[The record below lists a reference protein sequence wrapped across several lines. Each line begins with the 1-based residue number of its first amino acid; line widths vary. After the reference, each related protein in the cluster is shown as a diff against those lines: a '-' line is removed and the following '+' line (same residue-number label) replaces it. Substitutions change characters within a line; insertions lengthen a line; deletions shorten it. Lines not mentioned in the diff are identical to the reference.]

1 MNTQPTTTKTGKQ
14 NSGILPCK
22 NPGGLLVVVSVMQPQ
37 PTSKPSPAHPNRCDD
52 SAAGQSGQHSQLSPR
67 TLLRH
72 AIQGDVVSER
82 VGQDSDPSFYK
93 VGGVTPSNISTM
105 KIKKLHPNGTALLPE
120 GTYAAV
126 VKQVE
131 FKNKAGTE
139 EAAKVV
145 IEFDLTG
152 RDQALKREYSPRIES
167 RSPLL
172 HDSVTILG
180 RRLSSEEEA
189 DGLDPAILQGRNCQV
204 VVRHRPDNNGK
215 LKANA
220 ATVLGAVPMPSN

>member
-1 MNTQPTTTKTGKQ
+1 MQ
-14 NSGILPCK
+14 L
-22 NPGGLLVVVSVMQPQ
+22 VSV
-37 PTSKPSPAHPNRCDD
+37 SGWIVIPS
-52 SAAGQSGQHSQLSPR
+52 
-67 TLLRH
+67 
-72 AIQGDVVSER
+72 AI
-82 VGQDSDPSFYK
+82 FT
-93 VGGVTPSNISTM
+93 GVTRSNISTM

-145 IEFDLTG
+145 IEFALTG

-180 RRLSSEEEA
+180 RRLNPEEEA
-189 DGLDPAILQGRNCQV
+189 DGLDPAILRGLNCQV

-220 ATVLGAVPMPSN
+220 ATVLGAVAPATH

>member
-1 MNTQPTTTKTGKQ
+1 
-14 NSGILPCK
+14 
-22 NPGGLLVVVSVMQPQ
+22 
-37 PTSKPSPAHPNRCDD
+37 
-52 SAAGQSGQHSQLSPR
+52 
-67 TLLRH
+67 
-72 AIQGDVVSER
+72 
-82 VGQDSDPSFYK
+82 
-93 VGGVTPSNISTM
+93 M

-145 IEFDLTG
+145 IEFALTG

-180 RRLSSEEEA
+180 RRLNPEEEA
-189 DGLDPAILQGRNCQV
+189 DGLDPAILRGLNCQV

-220 ATVLGAVPMPSN
+220 ATVLGAVAPATH